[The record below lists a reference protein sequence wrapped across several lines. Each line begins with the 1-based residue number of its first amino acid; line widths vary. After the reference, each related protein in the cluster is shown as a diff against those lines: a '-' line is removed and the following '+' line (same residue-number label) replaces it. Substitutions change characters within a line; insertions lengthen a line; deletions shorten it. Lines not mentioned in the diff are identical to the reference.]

1 MNKKSLE
8 KIDIFTLDFTY
19 DKILKEIFGLNNLNI
34 FMDYINGMIN
44 DKDSENLI
52 TKLLEI
58 CWYVFIDEIIINKN
72 NFVEFY
78 NNVIE
83 KGYKINSKP
92 DKLEIIISENIKK
105 YMIEKNN
112 INYHKIILESI

>member
-72 NFVEFY
+72 NFVDFY

>member
-19 DKILKEIFGLNNLNI
+19 DKILKDILGLNNLNI
-34 FMDYINGMIN
+34 FMDYINEIIN
-44 DKDSENLI
+44 IKEFDNLV

-72 NFVEFY
+72 NFIQFY
-78 NNVIE
+78 NNVIQ
-83 KGYKINSKP
+83 KGYKINSKL

>member
-78 NNVIE
+78 NNVIA